1 MNKESI
7 IGIGAAIILLSLIG
21 YVGGVQ
27 GLISLGIMFAFGM
40 LALFLYTRKSKIA
53 QAGAILVFPEI
64 LAKLLMPKRTRRA
77 IDELNEKE
85 NKT

>member
-1 MNKESI
+1 MNKESS
-7 IGIGAAIILLSLIG
+7 IGIGVVIILVSLIG
-21 YVGGVQ
+21 YVGGVH

-40 LALFLYTRKSKIA
+40 LALFLYSRKSKIA
-53 QAGAILVFPEI
+53 KAGAILVFPEI
-64 LAKLLMPKRTRRA
+64 LTKFLMPKRTKRA